1 MGGTSRTH
9 TCPKHAKSMK
19 STQVLAVLASA
30 AGLSSGEAVSQH
42 ESVSLRATVEAAGTP
57 RYQLR
62 YLCFGRDSCPSNAPY
77 LIQPGNAQW
86 LPLCGTVKTS
96 CGAPV
101 LNAQNNCFELN
112 CGGYYYSAAYDCSN
126 MMSCGL

>member
-1 MGGTSRTH
+1 
-9 TCPKHAKSMK
+9 MK

-57 RYQLR
+57 RYQLG
-62 YLCFGRDSCPSNAPY
+62 YFCFGRNSSCPSNAPVPIGSY
-77 LIQPGNAQW
+77 LIQPGNAPW
-86 LPLCGTVKTS
+86 LPLCGTVNTA
-96 CGAPV
+96 CYTPV
-101 LNAQNNCFELN
+101 RNTQNNCFELN
-112 CGGYYYSAAYDCSN
+112 CWGYNYSVAFDCSN